1 MYHSISH
8 FGLFVIHLFDFGKTA
23 IHLSSK
29 LMKMLISIHIASCLL
44 KVLEKYRY
52 VVRGFEVIGRVVKR
66 HGGQH

>member
-8 FGLFVIHLFDFGKTA
+8 FGLFVIHLFGFGESA

-52 VVRGFEVIGRVVKR
+52 VVRGFEVICRVVK
-66 HGGQH
+66 GYGC